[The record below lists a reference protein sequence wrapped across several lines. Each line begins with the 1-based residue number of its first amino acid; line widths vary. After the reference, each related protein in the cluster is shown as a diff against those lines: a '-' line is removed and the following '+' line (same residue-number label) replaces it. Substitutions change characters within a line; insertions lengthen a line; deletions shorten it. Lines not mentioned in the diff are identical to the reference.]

1 MPPKE
6 IEKIPTQK
14 NLRAMLQNQRV
25 QEMWWARRN
34 LNPENLHRLMELR
47 HATKKYWVELGYNK
61 VDYWDLTDKIFKD
74 FPGIITGDKDAP
86 NPTKMPKAAEDR
98 LREQGRK
105 IGAILKARRE
115 AADEF
120 KKQERMDFYK
130 SLNYSQRKIKY
141 EEDKFA
147 GLSARRKSK
156 KQTFV
161 RNPDEIR
168 QTALNFVSAK
178 NNLSPEEYQLWMK
191 ARQVIKRQYPVGDRN
206 YPDWH
211 DFVGKVELPT
221 KSTSPISSAESLYS
235 REASLSPPAKRARV
249 EDVSYSSDE
258 SSSGESYSSIPQ
270 NQPTAPSSETL
281 PREYGPKDLW
291 QVHGYDS
298 KLDADMPPLEP
309 LK

>member
-6 IEKIPTQK
+6 IEIPSQQKI
-14 NLRAMLQNQRV
+14 RAMLRV
-25 QEMWWARRN
+25 QRDQEEWWAKKN
-34 LNPENLHRLMELR
+34 LNPENFHRFKELK
-47 HATKKYWVELGYNK
+47 HATKKYWMELGYNK
-61 VDYWDLTDKIFKD
+61 VDYWDLTDKIFKE
-74 FPGIITGDKDAP
+74 FPGIITGDVGAP
-86 NPTKMPKAAEDR
+86 NPTKMPKSAEDH
-98 LREQGRK
+98 LREQGRE
-105 IGAILKARRE
+105 IAAILKARRE

-120 KKQERMDFYK
+120 KKQERLNFYK
-130 SLNYSQRKIKY
+130 SQNYSEKKIKY
-141 EEDKFA
+141 EEEKFA

-168 QTALNFVSAK
+168 QTALKFVLAK
-178 NNLSPEEYQLWMK
+178 QNLKPEEYQSWMA
-191 ARQVIKRQYPVGDRN
+191 ARQLVKRQYPAGNRD
-206 YPDWH
+206 YPDWR
-211 DFVGKVELPT
+211 DFVGTAELPT
-221 KSTSPISSAESLYS
+221 ENESPLSSAESSYS

-249 EDVSYSSDE
+249 EDE
-258 SSSGESYSSIPQ
+258 SSSDESYSSIPQ